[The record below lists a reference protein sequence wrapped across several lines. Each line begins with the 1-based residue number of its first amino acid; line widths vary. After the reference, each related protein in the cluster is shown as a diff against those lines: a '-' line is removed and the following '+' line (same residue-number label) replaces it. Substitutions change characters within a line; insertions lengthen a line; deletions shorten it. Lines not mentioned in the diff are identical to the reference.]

1 MTVEGIC
8 TCMHLLHT
16 PSLSDTHYQPT
27 SSKCDYTRTYQAKKH
42 ASTALIQEASKMHS
56 RNIIESH
63 PCFGF
68 LGMRSHHQ
76 WWECLDIVLMSLAR
90 KGIWQHTHT
99 HNTRTASINL
109 LSISSRQHVHAN
121 DCNAVIITTII
132 RACKRIVQTT
142 ALQGGKGESFSAV
155 DFTRFGSEMVIY
167 WAANGIGVLAVLDQI
182 GIWGKSI
189 LPPSAHAVEQQDI
202 IRSIFVNIFLLYTSR
217 TKLTT

>member
-1 MTVEGIC
+1 MWVHPDISGKKACVHRAYPGSIKNAFQEYNRESSVFWVSRHEVSPPMMRMSGHGTHVAGQE
-8 TCMHLLHT
+8 
-16 PSLSDTHYQPT
+16 SDL
-27 SSKCDYTRTYQAKKH
+27 
-42 ASTALIQEASKMHS
+42 TA
-56 RNIIESH
+56 
-63 PCFGF
+63 
-68 LGMRSHHQ
+68 
-76 WWECLDIVLMSLAR
+76 
-90 KGIWQHTHT
+90 HT
-99 HNTRTASINL
+99 HNTRIASINL

-132 RACKRIVQTT
+132 CACKRIVQTT

-202 IRSIFVNIFLLYTSR
+202 IRCIFVNIFLLYTSR
-217 TKLTT
+217 TKLCT